1 MEKPN
6 SDGVHKTNPLVDGD
20 AGDIGLQ
27 LSEFLV
33 DRQARGLSPR
43 TISWYREKLNVF
55 SAFAKRAH
63 LTTLA
68 DLAPNLIRVYL
79 IELAEGHNPGGVHGF
94 YRALRAFTRWWLSE
108 NGAQHQRD
116 PFALVRPPK
125 VPDQVLEPVPLDDLG
140 RMLLTCES
148 DTLLG
153 LRDRAIL
160 LGLLDSGCR
169 AQELVDLCVGDYA
182 PLSGMWQVRSG
193 KGGKPRAVFLGERA
207 REALQAYLS
216 SRSETDP
223 TAPLFAT
230 QSGTR
235 LTYAGLR
242 EIVRRR
248 AKRAG
253 IPPPSLHSF
262 RRAFALCCLRQGMDI
277 YSLQRLMGHADLT
290 MLRRYLAQN
299 EEDLKRAHDAYGPV
313 DRMLFDPGTSDGRS
327 N

>member
-1 MEKPN
+1 MENAHSDSLHNTGLGVN
-6 SDGVHKTNPLVDGD
+6 SNLDCLK
-20 AGDIGLQ
+20 LQ
-27 LSEFLV
+27 MQHFLI

-43 TISWYREKLNVF
+43 TISWYHEKLHVF
-55 SAFAKRAH
+55 LLFAQREN
-63 LTTLA
+63 LGSLA
-68 DLAPNLIRVYL
+68 DLTPNLIRTYL
-79 IELAEGHNPGGVHGF
+79 VELARSHNPGGIHGF
-94 YRALRAFTRWWLSE
+94 YRALRAFARWWSSE
-108 NGAQHQRD
+108 NETPNKRD
-116 PFALVRPPK
+116 PFAPVRPPK
-125 VPDQVLEPVPLDDLG
+125 VPELVLEPVRLVDLG
-140 RMLLTCES
+140 RMLQACES

-153 LRDRAIL
+153 LRDRATL

-182 PLSGMWQVRSG
+182 AVSGMCQIRAG

-207 REALQAYLS
+207 REALHAYLS
-216 SRSETDP
+216 LRRETDL

-230 QSGTR
+230 RSGTR
-235 LTYAGLR
+235 LTYSGLR

-248 AKRAG
+248 ARQAG
-253 IPPPSLHSF
+253 IVPPSLHSF

-299 EEDLKRAHDAYGPV
+299 EEDLKKAHDAYGPV
-313 DRMLFDPGTSDGRS
+313 DRMLFDPESGDPQW